1 MENAAALL
9 ASGQFELAYHLLSKL
24 VEKSPAV
31 KGLQEMVT
39 VAAVLVAA
47 DRSKRCG
54 RCGRNI
60 PSSGTKAFV
69 DHWAVLQV
77 RAQDGEEQHRA

>member
-9 ASGQFELAYHLLSKL
+9 ASGHFELAYKLLSKL
-24 VEKSPAV
+24 ADMSPSV

-47 DRSKRCG
+47 DRSKRCA
-54 RCGRNI
+54 RCGRQI
-60 PSSGTKAFV
+60 PSAGSKAFV

-77 RAQDGEEQHRA
+77 RAVC